1 MVDKEGILHRPVG
14 ELLKT
19 ELHVPEA
26 LKRDITIPDAL
37 KRDITIPDM
46 LKRDIPVGGFL
57 GKEITFRRRRDAVDQ
72 VVCFACGRETPST
85 VSRCLHCEALLE
97 VQEHEPEPVEEPAPL
112 YFRESVCLVDMEW

>member
-37 KRDITIPDM
+37 KRDITIPEV
-46 LKRDIPVGGFL
+46 LKREIPVGGIL
-57 GKEITFRRRRDAVDQ
+57 GKEISFRRRREIDQ

-97 VQEHEPEPVEEPAPL
+97 ANQLAPEPVDEPAPL
-112 YFRESVCLVDMEW
+112 YFRESVSLIDMEW